1 MNTKIRSVT
10 HDIPLHQSEEA
21 VSYMH
26 SLSRLFAFTLEVC
39 ILSVLALVAFIP
51 RLLLAMKL
59 DVVTDEVVYILAS
72 KKDVALLTSLQFGAK
87 QWNYNYEHPP
97 LVKFFIGFSLNL
109 NTAFGT
115 PLAAL
120 LAARLPNILMGT
132 LLVIVVYWLGH
143 APFGR
148 TTALTAAL
156 CLAVSPWL
164 VYFSALAYLD
174 MTMTA
179 LVTVACLL
187 TWHAIYRPWLYVMIA
202 LLLGFGAASK
212 YTAVLVIPGI
222 VIFTAYY
229 FLGIRPSIPLVQR
242 PRIPWLWWLAAIAL
256 VPGAFLFA
264 DPAIWPQPI
273 GLLVHSLR
281 YEWEHSYNGHLAFL
295 AGHYNLHAPHWAT
308 LYIIFAKVS
317 VFVTLPAI
325 FLVLYSF
332 VQLIR
337 FHQGHS
343 SVERATTTS
352 FLCIWLIA
360 TSGMFSLLNIV
371 VGTHYELPIAIPVV
385 LAGAAGLA
393 TLLRR
398 QPGSLTV
405 FFTMCVHRKRPISE
419 PRQLRFYITGAS
431 VNYKGTRTLLR
442 SCLGV
447 INEAP
452 TFPRYLVNAPITII
466 RIMLLAL
473 ALIGPHLV
481 GLMTIYAAEG
491 YTSEFFPGENTV
503 LQVAYPGYREAVQW
517 IAVHTHG
524 IEQVGLVALPGTLN
538 SGRGLV
544 SWYDYNKDL
553 PASLILK
560 EAHSGDAYDRYDY
573 LVWPMHLVQRGFTL
587 PPEWRDHVVHRIMGG
602 STIYCYILARS

>member
-10 HDIPLHQSEEA
+10 HEVPLPRSEEM
-21 VSYMH
+21 VPDMS
-26 SLSRLFAFTLEVC
+26 SRLHFFASTLEVC
-39 ILSVLALVAFIP
+39 IIFVLTLVAFVP

-72 KKDVALLTSLQFGAK
+72 KKDVALLTSLQIGAK

-97 LVKFFIGFSLNL
+97 LVKFLMGFSLKL

-120 LAARLPNILMGT
+120 LVVRLPSILMGT
-132 LLVIVVYWLGH
+132 LLVIMVYWLSY

-148 TTALTAAL
+148 AVALTAAL

-174 MTMTA
+174 MTMTT
-179 LVTVACLL
+179 LIMVACLL
-187 TWHAIYRPWLYVMIA
+187 TWHAIYRPWLYLIIA

-212 YTAVLVIPGI
+212 YTAILVIPGI

-229 FLGIRPSIPLVQR
+229 FFGIRPSLPLEQR

-256 VPGAFLFA
+256 APGAFLFA

-273 GLLVHSLR
+273 SLLVHSLR
-281 YEWEHSYNGHLAFL
+281 YEWEHSYNGHLDFL

-308 LYIIFAKVS
+308 LYIIVAKIS
-317 VFVTLPAI
+317 AFVTLPAI
-325 FLVLYSF
+325 FFVLYSI
-332 VQLIR
+332 VQLVR

-343 SVERATTTS
+343 SATRATATS
-352 FLCIWLIA
+352 FLCIWLIS
-360 TSGMFSLLNIV
+360 TLGMFSLLNIV
-371 VGTHYELPIAIPVV
+371 VGTHYELPIATPVV
-385 LAGAAGLA
+385 LAGAVGLA
-393 TLLRR
+393 TLLRYSESGH
-398 QPGSLTV
+398 PLPSSFPECG
-405 FFTMCVHRKRPISE
+405 FGDAPPIHERAQNIPSYGRGI
-419 PRQLRFYITGAS
+419 PLRGPWQFQFQFRITA
-431 VNYKGTRTLLR
+431 Y
-442 SCLGV
+442 
-447 INEAP
+447 P
-452 TFPRYLVNAPITII
+452 II

-481 GLMTIYAAEG
+481 GLTTIYATEG
-491 YTSEFFPGENTV
+491 YTSEFFSSENTV

-517 IAVHTHG
+517 IAAQTHG
-524 IEQVGLVALPGTLN
+524 TEQVGLVSLPGTLN
-538 SGRGLV
+538 SGSGLV

-553 PASLILK
+553 PNRLTLK
-560 EAHSGDAYDRYDY
+560 EAHSGDAYNRYDY

-587 PPEWRDHVVHRIMGG
+587 PPEWRDHVVHRVMGG
-602 STIYCYILARS
+602 STIYSYILARS